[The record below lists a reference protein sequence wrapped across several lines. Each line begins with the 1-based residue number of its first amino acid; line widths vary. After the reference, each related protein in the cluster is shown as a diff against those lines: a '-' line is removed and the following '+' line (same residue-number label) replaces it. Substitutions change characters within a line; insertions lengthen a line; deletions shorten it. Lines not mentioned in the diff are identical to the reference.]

1 MSMKSDASDTAPA
14 QNNSNQSPSILNIKS
29 METNTLMRVESDVL
43 EPLTFSQSE
52 AVWELQPKGFLHPGS
67 SITIALDPNTTIAR
81 GFPYLGNGIQSL
93 VRRAVLRTTAGRVIN
108 DTDDFNHLQSVKS
121 MFVNNSVNKEREQF
135 TTGRAIDFEMYY
147 DQGSDVSSTDGYG
160 LSNGN
165 ELNLNVAT
173 GGGTNRTGMS
183 AQAVLLNTAE
193 PEFQLKLHDL
203 FGYCRAG
210 NQLPLFLL
218 PDERVQVVLYWA
230 NADQEDRL
238 ALNVVDN
245 GNTTE
250 KLPITKEK
258 CKFIANYTFYD
269 GKIMDRFRDE
279 YAGGLTFAYTDYRLA
294 KQTVTG
300 GEAGR
305 ITSVTVTGGGTGFT
319 TGTSTGVDI
328 VGGAGNG
335 AKATVVIDAS
345 GIITSVTPTTGKA
358 GRSYRKDDIIT
369 LSGGTPAIGGGTGT
383 DLKVGSVGVA
393 GTSIN
398 NVRNLGGN
406 GMVVDSVVWQY
417 ADDEQIGDEL
427 LGRYTGETPADTD
440 GLAGETDVK
449 PLTSNL
455 FINSRFL
462 FPQDVSN
469 PARHFHNLKE
479 AETMLPFVSRC
490 LYSGEGDEALVD
502 DANHV
507 YEGRDQVQAL
517 KGAFFH
523 QGFRTSGL
531 AQRINNQGIA
541 LHSDAIL
548 DDDTYTLRAWLEIK
562 RYVVINDGHLESYF
576 V

>member
-1 MSMKSDASDTAPA
+1 MSMKADASDTAPA

-29 METNTLMRVESDVL
+29 METNTLMRYESDVL

-52 AVWELQPKGFLHPGS
+52 CVFELQPKGFLHPGS
-67 SITIALDPNTTIAR
+67 SITVAIDKNTTLTRA
-81 GFPYLGNGIQSL
+81 FPYLGNGIQSL

-108 DTDDFNHLQSVKS
+108 DTDDWNHLQSVKS

-147 DQGSDVSSTDGYG
+147 DQGSDVQSEDGYG

-165 ELNLNVAT
+165 ELNLNTAT
-173 GGGTNRTGMS
+173 GGGANRTGMS

-230 NADQEDRL
+230 NTDQEDRL
-238 ALNVVDN
+238 AVNVADD
-245 GNTTE
+245 GSLTE

-269 GKIMDRFRDE
+269 GKIMDKFRDE

-294 KQTVTG
+294 KQSVTG

-305 ITSVTVTGGGTGFT
+305 LKTFTITNGGTSFT
-319 TGTSTGVDI
+319 DGTHTGVSI
-328 VGGAGNG
+328 VGGSGNG
-335 AKATVVIDAS
+335 GVATVVIS
-345 GIITSVTPTTGKA
+345 GNAVTSITPTKA
-358 GRSYRKDDIIT
+358 GRSYKVGDTIL
-369 LSGGTPAIGGGTGT
+369 LSGGTPGIGSGTGT
-383 DLKVGSVGVA
+383 DITVATIGSA

-417 ADDEQIGDEL
+417 ADDEQVGDEL

-440 GLAGETDVK
+440 GLAGETDVR

-455 FINSRFL
+455 FINSKFL
-462 FPQDVSN
+462 FPQDISN
-469 PARHFHNLKE
+469 PARQFHNLKE
-479 AETMLPFVSRC
+479 AESMLPFVSRC

-502 DANHV
+502 DSNHV
-507 YEGRDQVQAL
+507 YEGRSQFTAL

-531 AQRINNQGIA
+531 AQRINNQGID

>member
-1 MSMKSDASDTAPA
+1 MSMKPDASNTAPA
-14 QNNSNQSPSILNIKS
+14 SSNSNQSPSILNIKS

-43 EPLTFSQSE
+43 EPLTFSQTE
-52 AVWELQPKGFLHPGS
+52 CVFELQPKGFLHPGS
-67 SITIALDPNTTIAR
+67 SITVAIDKNSTLTRA
-81 GFPYLGNGIQSL
+81 FPYLGVGIQGL

-108 DTDDFNHLQSVKS
+108 DTDDFNHLQSIKS

-135 TTGRAIDFEMYY
+135 TSGRAIDYEMYY
-147 DQGSDVSSTDGYG
+147 KQGSDVEAEDGYG

-165 ELNLNVAT
+165 ELNLNTAT

-183 AQAVLLNTAE
+183 AQAVLLNDAE

-210 NQLPLFLL
+210 NQLPLGFL
-218 PDERVQVVLYWA
+218 PDERIQIVLYWA

-238 ALNVVDN
+238 AVNVADD
-245 GNTTE
+245 GSLTE
-250 KLPITKEK
+250 KLPITKDK

-269 GKIMDRFRDE
+269 GKIMDRFREE

-294 KQTVTG
+294 KQSVTG
-300 GEAGR
+300 GESGR
-305 ITSVTVTGGGTGFT
+305 LLTGQFTITNGGSGFT
-319 TGTSTGVDI
+319 TGTHTGVLI
-328 VGGAGNG
+328 VGGSGNG
-335 AKATVVIDAS
+335 GVATVVIGGS
-345 GIITSVTPTTGKA
+345 GDVTSIVPTKA
-358 GRSYRKDDIIT
+358 GRSYKQGDTIL
-369 LSGGTPAIGGGTGT
+369 LSGGSPGIGSGTGT
-383 DLKVGSVGVA
+383 DITLTTVGSA

-417 ADDEQIGDEL
+417 ADDEQVGDEL

-440 GLAGETDVK
+440 GLEGETDVR

-455 FINSRFL
+455 FINSKFL
-462 FPQDVSN
+462 FPQDISN
-469 PARHFHNLKE
+469 PARQFHNLKE
-479 AETMLPFVSRC
+479 AESMLPCVSRC

-502 DANHV
+502 DTNHV
-507 YEGRDQVQAL
+507 YEGRSQFTAL

-531 AQRINNQGIA
+531 AQRIDNQGIS

-562 RYVVINDGHLESYF
+562 RYVVISDGHLESYF

>member
-1 MSMKSDASDTAPA
+1 MSEKPDASDTAPA
-14 QNNSNQSPSILNIKS
+14 QNNSNKSPSILNIKS
-29 METNTLMRVESDVL
+29 METNTLMRYESDVL

-52 AVWELQPKGFLHPGS
+52 CVFELQPKGFLHPGS
-67 SITIALDPNTTIAR
+67 SITVALDKNTTLTRA
-81 GFPYLGNGIQSL
+81 FPYLGNGIQSL

-108 DTDDFNHLQSVKS
+108 DTDDWNHLQSVKS

-147 DQGSDVSSTDGYG
+147 DQGSDVQAEDGYG

-165 ELNLNVAT
+165 ELNLNTAT
-173 GGGTNRTGMS
+173 GGGANRTGMS

-230 NADQEDRL
+230 NTNQEDRL
-238 ALNVVDN
+238 AVNVADD
-245 GNTTE
+245 GSLTE
-250 KLPITKEK
+250 KLPITKDK

-269 GKIMDRFRDE
+269 GKIMDKFRDE

-294 KQTVTG
+294 KQSVTG

-305 ITSVTVTGGGTGFT
+305 LKTFTITNGGTSFT
-319 TGTSTGVDI
+319 DGTHTGVSI
-328 VGGAGNG
+328 VGGSGNG
-335 AKATVVIDAS
+335 GVATVVIA
-345 GIITSVTPTTGKA
+345 GNAVTSITPTKA
-358 GRSYRKDDIIT
+358 GRSYKVGDTIL
-369 LSGGTPAIGGGTGT
+369 LSGGTPGIGAGTGT
-383 DLKVGSVGVA
+383 DITVATIGEA

-406 GMVVDSVVWQY
+406 GMVVDSVVWEY
-417 ADDEQIGDEL
+417 ADDEQVGDSL

-440 GLAGETDVK
+440 GLEGETDVR

-455 FINSRFL
+455 FINSKFL
-462 FPQDVSN
+462 YPQDISN

-479 AETMLPFVSRC
+479 AESMLPFVSRC

-507 YEGRDQVQAL
+507 YEGRSQYTAL

-531 AQRINNQGIA
+531 AQRINNQGID

>member
-1 MSMKSDASDTAPA
+1 MSMKPDASDTAPA
-14 QNNSNQSPSILNIKS
+14 QSSSGQSPSILNIKS
-29 METNTLMRVESDVL
+29 METNTLMRYESDVL
-43 EPLTFSQSE
+43 EPLTFSQTE

-67 SITIALDPNTTIAR
+67 AITVALDKNTTLGRA
-81 GFPYLGNGIQSL
+81 FPYLGVGLAGSL
-93 VRRAVLRTTAGRVIN
+93 VRRCVLRTTAGRVIN
-108 DTDDFNHLQSVKS
+108 DTDDYNHLQSVKS

-147 DQGSDVSSTDGYG
+147 KQGSDVESDDGYG

-165 ELNLNVAT
+165 ELNLNTAT
-173 GGGTNRTGMS
+173 GGGADRTGMS
-183 AQAVLLNTAE
+183 AQAVLLNVAE

-218 PDERVQVVLYWA
+218 PDERVQVVVYWA

-238 ALNVVDN
+238 AVNVADD
-245 GNTTE
+245 GSLTE
-250 KLPITKEK
+250 KLPITKDK

-269 GKIMDRFRDE
+269 GKIMDKFRDE

-294 KQTVTG
+294 KQSVTG

-305 ITSVTVTGGGTGFT
+305 LKTFTITNGGTSFT
-319 TGTSTGVDI
+319 DGSHTGVSI
-328 VGGAGNG
+328 VGGSGNG
-335 AKATVVIDAS
+335 GVATVVIS
-345 GIITSVTPTTGKA
+345 GNAVTSITPTKA
-358 GRSYRKDDIIT
+358 GRSYKVGDTIL
-369 LSGGTPAIGGGTGT
+369 LSGGSPGIGAGTGT
-383 DLKVGSVGVA
+383 DITVATVGEA

-417 ADDEQIGDEL
+417 ADDEQVGDSL

-440 GLAGETDVK
+440 GLAGETDVR

-455 FINSRFL
+455 FINSKFL
-462 FPQDVSN
+462 YPQDISN
-469 PARHFHNLKE
+469 PARQFHNLKE
-479 AETMLPFVSRC
+479 AESMLPFVSRC

-502 DANHV
+502 DTLHV

-531 AQRINNQGIA
+531 AQRINNQGID

-562 RYVVINDGHLESYF
+562 RYVVISDGHLESYF

>member
-29 METNTLMRVESDVL
+29 METNTLMRYESDVL

-67 SITIALDPNTTIAR
+67 SITIAIDKNSTLTRA
-81 GFPYLGNGIQSL
+81 FPYLGVGVQGL

-135 TTGRAIDFEMYY
+135 VSGRAIDFEMYY
-147 DQGSDVSSTDGYG
+147 DQGSDVKASEGYG

-165 ELNLNVAT
+165 ELNRNRSTT
-173 GGGTNRTGMS
+173 GGANRRGMS
-183 AQAVLLNTAE
+183 AQAVLLNKAE

-218 PDERVQVVLYWA
+218 PDERIQVVLYWA
-230 NADQEDRL
+230 NTDQEDRL
-238 ALNVVDN
+238 AVNVNDD
-245 GNTTE
+245 GNLTQ
-250 KLPITKEK
+250 KLPITKDK

-269 GKIMDRFRDE
+269 GEIMDKFRDE

-305 ITSVTVTGGGTGFT
+305 IKTFTITSGGTGFT
-319 TGTSTGVDI
+319 DGTHAGVSV
-328 VGGAGNG
+328 VGGSGNG
-335 AKATVVIDAS
+335 CVV
-345 GIITSVTPTTGKA
+345 SVTVTANAVSDITVTKA
-358 GRSYRKDDIIT
+358 GRGYKVGDTIL
-369 LSGGTPAIGGGTGT
+369 LSGGDPGIGGGTST
-383 DLKVGSVGVA
+383 NITVASVGVA

-417 ADDEQIGDEL
+417 ADDEQNGDSL
-427 LGRYTGETPADTD
+427 LGRYTGESPADTD
-440 GLAGETDVK
+440 GNAGETDVR

-455 FINSRFL
+455 FINSKFL
-462 FPQDVSN
+462 YPQDISN
-469 PARHFHNLKE
+469 PARQFHNLKE
-479 AETMLPFVSRC
+479 AESMLPFVSRC

-502 DANHV
+502 TETDNL
-507 YEGRDQVQAL
+507 YEGRNQTQAL

-531 AQRINNQGIA
+531 AQRINNQGID

>member
-1 MSMKSDASDTAPA
+1 MSMKPDASDTAPSS
-14 QNNSNQSPSILNIKS
+14 SNAKQSPSILNIKS

-43 EPLTFSQSE
+43 EPLTFSQTE
-52 AVWELQPKGFLHPGS
+52 CVFELQPKGFLHPGS
-67 SITIALDPNTTIAR
+67 SITIALDKNATLTRA
-81 GFPYLGNGIQSL
+81 FPYLGVGIQGL

-108 DTDDFNHLQSVKS
+108 DTDDFNHLQSIKS
-121 MFVNNSVNKEREQF
+121 MFVTNSVNREREQY
-135 TTGRAIDFEMYY
+135 TSGRAVDFEMYY
-147 DQGSDVSSTDGYG
+147 KQGSDVSADDGYG

-173 GGGTNRTGMS
+173 GGGADRVGMS
-183 AQAVLLNTAE
+183 AQAVLLNNAE

-210 NQLPLFLL
+210 NQLPLAFL
-218 PDERVQVVLYWA
+218 PDERIQVVLYWA

-238 ALNVVDN
+238 AVNVADD
-245 GNTTE
+245 GNLDQ
-250 KLPITKEK
+250 KLPITKDK
-258 CKFIANYTFYD
+258 CKFIANYTYYD

-305 ITSVTVTGGGTGFT
+305 IKTFTVTTGGTGFT
-319 TGTSTGVDI
+319 DGTHTGVDI
-328 VGGAGNG
+328 VGGTGNG
-335 AKATVVIDAS
+335 AKATVVVS
-345 GIITSVTPTTGKA
+345 GNAVTTMTISTA
-358 GRSYRKDDIIT
+358 GRSYKVGDTI
-369 LSGGTPAIGGGTGT
+369 LVSGGTPGIGGGTGT
-383 DLKVGSVGVA
+383 AITVATIGSA

-406 GMVVDSVVWQY
+406 GMIVDSVVWQY
-417 ADDEQIGDEL
+417 ADDEQVGDSL
-427 LGRYTGETPADTD
+427 LGRYTGETPSDTD
-440 GLAGETDVK
+440 GLEGQTDVK

-469 PARHFHNLKE
+469 PARQFHNLKE
-479 AETMLPFVSRC
+479 AESMLPCVSRC
-490 LYSGEGDEALVD
+490 LYSGEGDEALVND
-502 DANHV
+502 DIHD
-507 YEGRDQVQAL
+507 YEGRDQVDAL

-562 RYVVINDGHLESYF
+562 RYCVISDGHLESYF

>member
-1 MSMKSDASDTAPA
+1 MNDASDTAPA
-14 QNNSNQSPSILNIKS
+14 EDNSSNKPSILNIKS
-29 METNTLMRVESDVL
+29 METNTEMRYESSVL

-52 AVWELQPKGFLHPGS
+52 AVWELEPKGFLHPGS
-67 SITIALDPNTTIAR
+67 SITIAIDKNSVLKRA
-81 GFPYLGNGIQSL
+81 FPYLGNGIQSL

-108 DTDDFNHLQSVKS
+108 DTDDFNHLASIKS

-135 TTGRAIDFEMYY
+135 TSGRAIDLEMYY
-147 DQGSDVSSTDGYG
+147 KQGSDVESEDGYG

-173 GGGTNRTGMS
+173 GGGTDRLGMS
-183 AQAVLLNTAE
+183 AQAVLLNKAE

-210 NQLPLFLL
+210 NQLPLAFM
-218 PDERVQVVLYWA
+218 PDERVQIVLYWA
-230 NADQEDRL
+230 NTDQEDRL
-238 ALNVVDN
+238 AVNSIDN
-245 GNTTE
+245 GSLTE

-269 GKIMDRFRDE
+269 GAIMDDYRQD
-279 YAGGLTFAYTDYRLA
+279 YAKGLTFAYTDYRLA

-305 ITSVTVTGGGTGFT
+305 LKSVTVTGGGTGFT
-319 TGTSTGVDI
+319 TGTYTAVDI
-328 VGGAGNG
+328 VGGSGNG
-335 AKATVVIDAS
+335 AKATVVISA
-345 GIITSVTPTTGKA
+345 GGVVTSVTPSTL
-358 GRSYRKDDIIT
+358 GRSYKVGDVIL
-369 LSGGTPAIGGGTGT
+369 LSTVSIGAGTGT
-383 DLKVGSVGVA
+383 SLTVGSVGAA

-406 GMVVDSVVWQY
+406 GMIVDSVVWQY
-417 ADDEQIGDEL
+417 ADDEQVGDEL

-440 GLAGETDVK
+440 GLEGQTDVK

-462 FPQDVSN
+462 FPQDISN
-469 PARHFHNLKE
+469 PARQFHNLKE

-507 YEGRDQVQAL
+507 YEGRSQFSAL

-531 AQRINNQGIA
+531 AERINNQGID

-548 DDDTYTLRAWLEIK
+548 DDDSYTLRAWLEIK
-562 RYVVINDGHLESYF
+562 RYIVIKDGHLESFF

>member
-1 MSMKSDASDTAPA
+1 MSMKPDASDTAPSS
-14 QNNSNQSPSILNIKS
+14 SNAKQSPSILNIKS

-43 EPLTFSQSE
+43 EPLTFSQTE
-52 AVWELQPKGFLHPGS
+52 CVFELQPKGFLHPGS
-67 SITIALDPNTTIAR
+67 SITLALDKNATLTRA
-81 GFPYLGNGIQSL
+81 FPYLGVGIQGL

-108 DTDDFNHLQSVKS
+108 DTDDFNHLQSIKS
-121 MFVNNSVNKEREQF
+121 TFVTNSVNKEREQF
-135 TTGRAIDFEMYY
+135 TSGRAIDFEMYY
-147 DQGSDVSSTDGYG
+147 KQGSDVSADDGYG

-165 ELNLNVAT
+165 ELNLNTAT
-173 GGGTNRTGMS
+173 GGGTDRTGMS
-183 AQAVLLNTAE
+183 AQAVLLNNAE

-210 NQLPLFLL
+210 NQIPLAFL
-218 PDERVQVVLYWA
+218 PDERIQIVLYWA
-230 NADQEDRL
+230 NPDQEDRL
-238 ALNVVDN
+238 AVNVADDGNLNQ
-245 GNTTE
+245 
-250 KLPITKEK
+250 KLPITKDK
-258 CKFIANYTFYD
+258 VKFIANYTFYD

-305 ITSVTVTGGGTGFT
+305 IKTFTVTTGGTGFT
-319 TGTSTGVDI
+319 DGTHTGVDI
-328 VGGAGNG
+328 VGGTGNG
-335 AKATVVIDAS
+335 AKATVVVA
-345 GIITSVTPTTGKA
+345 GNAVTTMTISTA
-358 GRSYRKDDIIT
+358 GRSYKATDTIL

-383 DLKVGSVGVA
+383 AITVATVGSA

-406 GMVVDSVVWQY
+406 GMIVDSVVWQY
-417 ADDEQIGDEL
+417 ADDAGEGDSL
-427 LGRYTGETPADTD
+427 LGRFTGETPADTD
-440 GLAGETDVK
+440 GLEGQTDVK

-469 PARHFHNLKE
+469 PARLFHNLKE
-479 AETMLPFVSRC
+479 AESMLPCVSRC
-490 LYSGEGDEALVD
+490 LYSGEGDEALVND
-502 DANHV
+502 DIHD
-507 YEGRDQVQAL
+507 YEGRDQVDAL

-562 RYVVINDGHLESYF
+562 RYCVISDGHLESYF

>member
-1 MSMKSDASDTAPA
+1 MSMKPDASDTAPA
-14 QNNSNQSPSILNIKS
+14 QSSSGQSPSILNIKS
-29 METNTLMRVESDVL
+29 METNTLMRYESDVL
-43 EPLTFSQSE
+43 EPLTFSQTE

-67 SITIALDPNTTIAR
+67 AITVALDKNTTLGRA
-81 GFPYLGNGIQSL
+81 FPYLGNGVQSL

-147 DQGSDVSSTDGYG
+147 KQGSDVESDDGYG

-165 ELNLNVAT
+165 ELNLNTAT
-173 GGGTNRTGMS
+173 GGGADRTGMS
-183 AQAVLLNTAE
+183 AQAVLLNVAE

-238 ALNVVDN
+238 AVNVGDD
-245 GNTTE
+245 GSLTE
-250 KLPITKEK
+250 KLPITKDK

-269 GKIMDRFRDE
+269 GKIMDKFRDE

-294 KQTVTG
+294 KQSVTG

-305 ITSVTVTGGGTGFT
+305 LKTFTITNGGTSFT
-319 TGTSTGVDI
+319 DGTHTGVSI
-328 VGGAGNG
+328 VGGSGNG
-335 AKATVVIDAS
+335 GVATVVIS
-345 GIITSVTPTTGKA
+345 GNAVTSITPTKA
-358 GRSYRKDDIIT
+358 GRSYKVGDTIL
-369 LSGGTPAIGGGTGT
+369 LSGGSPGIGAGTGT
-383 DLKVGSVGVA
+383 DITVATVGSA

-398 NVRNLGGN
+398 NVRSLGGN

-417 ADDEQIGDEL
+417 ADDEQVGDSL

-440 GLAGETDVK
+440 GLAGETDVR

-455 FINSRFL
+455 FINSKFL
-462 FPQDVSN
+462 YPQDISN
-469 PARHFHNLKE
+469 PARQFHNLKE
-479 AETMLPFVSRC
+479 AESMLPFVSRC

-502 DANHV
+502 DTLHV

-531 AQRINNQGIA
+531 AQRIDNQGID

-562 RYVVINDGHLESYF
+562 RYVVISDGHLESYF